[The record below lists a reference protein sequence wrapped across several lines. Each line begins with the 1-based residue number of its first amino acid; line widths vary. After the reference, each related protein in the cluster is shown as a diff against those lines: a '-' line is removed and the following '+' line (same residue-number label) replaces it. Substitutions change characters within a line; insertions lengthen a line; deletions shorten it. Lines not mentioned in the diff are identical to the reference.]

1 MKKDI
6 PFLMKTN
13 QRAEA
18 LRWFALNRLL
28 LFDLSST
35 ASDLIYKTRSGVAGS
50 TVEWILI
57 ANESFAAMSSSVTT

>member
-18 LRWFALNRLL
+18 LRWFALNRIFVRFELNR
-28 LFDLSST
+28 FRIDL
-35 ASDLIYKTRSGVAGS
+35 
-50 TVEWILI
+50 
-57 ANESFAAMSSSVTT
+57 